1 MDTFKEISLLKKR
14 VEELEAIVL
23 AKVNVVNEKEVK
35 PTPSPSAYA
44 SAKKVNAPQPT
55 PSAT

>member
-1 MDTFKEISLLKKR
+1 MDYHKAISNLVKR

-23 AKVNVVNEKEVK
+23 AKVNVVNEKEIK
-35 PTPSPSAYA
+35 PTPSPSPSA

>member
-23 AKVNVVNEKEVK
+23 AKVNVVDKKEVK
-35 PTPSPSAYA
+35 PTPSPSA
-44 SAKKVNAPQPT
+44 SAKKINAPQPT

>member
-1 MDTFKEISLLKKR
+1 MDTFKEISLLRKR

-23 AKVNVVNEKEVK
+23 AKVNVVNKKEVK
-35 PTPSPSAYA
+35 PTPSPSASA
-44 SAKKVNAPQPT
+44 SAKRVNAPQPT